1 MTKIKNIA
9 KYSAIITAVLIL
21 SKFMG
26 AFREILIAA
35 QFGANREADIFKTA
49 TRIPQL
55 FYGCIGAALT
65 TTFIPIFS
73 NVKENREKANE
84 FFNNILN
91 IMCIICVI
99 LSFIGIIFSTQLTEL
114 MVKNFENEALLRTAR
129 MSIIVMPS
137 IIFLALSGLFTGYL
151 QSYGKFLQPALTGI
165 SADFV
170 VIFAVLVFAK
180 YGIISAIIAFLIS
193 SAVQML
199 IQRPFMGDYKYK
211 FYINFKD
218 SNVRKM
224 LILAIPTLIST
235 AASQINVMVDSTFAS
250 GLPAGSIAIVSY
262 ADRVS
267 SIINQVFIVSLTT
280 VFYPMLTEKYS
291 QNDHEGFQ
299 DLFKKSVNMIIMV
312 AVPLVFGVAVLG
324 EPVVKILFEHKNFTR
339 DATLTTA
346 SCLRFL
352 AFSSLGYS
360 LMDILG
366 KVFFSIKDTVTPMVN
381 GFIMIILNIIL
392 IITLVP
398 KLGIIGL
405 VLATTISAN
414 VMAVVLFVEIKIK
427 LKNIDFVPI
436 FKMFAKTLVSGVV
449 MAVIISVIYMII
461 NVANPMDSIIATS
474 IKLILIV
481 AIGAVSYG
489 LMLLVLRVEEVNS
502 LVALKFK
509 RKRV

>member
-9 KYSAIITAVLIL
+9 KFSAIITAVLIL

-55 FYGCIGAALT
+55 FYSCIGAALT

-73 NVKENREKANE
+73 NVKENRQKANE

-91 IMCIICVI
+91 IMCIICII
-99 LSFIGIIFSTQLTEL
+99 LSFIGIIFSRQLTEL

-137 IIFLALSGLFTGYL
+137 IIFLALSGLYTGYL

-165 SADFV
+165 SADLV
-170 VIFAVLVFAK
+170 VIFAVLFFAK
-180 YGIISAIIAFLIS
+180 YGIMAAIIAFLIS
-193 SAVQML
+193 SVVQML
-199 IQRPFMGDYKYK
+199 IQRPFMGEYKYK
-211 FYINFKD
+211 FYINLND

-224 LILAIPTLIST
+224 LMLAIPTLIST
-235 AASQINVMVDSTFAS
+235 AAAQINVMVDSTFAS
-250 GLPAGSIAIVSY
+250 GLPAGSIAIVGY

-280 VFYPMLTEKYS
+280 VFYPMLTEKFS
-291 QNDHEGFQ
+291 QKDEEGFQ
-299 DLFKKSVNMIIMV
+299 DLFKKSVNVIIMV

-324 EPVVKILFEHKNFTR
+324 EPVVRILLEHKNFTH

-346 SCLRFL
+346 NCLRFL

-360 LMDILG
+360 IMDILG
-366 KVFFSIKDTVTPMVN
+366 KVFFSVKDTITPMVN

-414 VMAVVLFVEIKIK
+414 VMAIVMFIELK
-427 LKNIDFVPI
+427 LKLKHINFVPI
-436 FKMFAKTLVSGVV
+436 AKMFAKAMFSGIA
-449 MAVIISVIYMII
+449 MAVIISVIYRLM
-461 NVANPMDSIIATS
+461 NVASVSDSIIATG
-474 IKLILIV
+474 IKLILIA
-481 AIGAVSYG
+481 AIGAVTYG
-489 LMLLVLRVEEVNS
+489 AMLVILRVEEVKS
-502 LVALKFK
+502 LVTLKFK
-509 RKRV
+509 R